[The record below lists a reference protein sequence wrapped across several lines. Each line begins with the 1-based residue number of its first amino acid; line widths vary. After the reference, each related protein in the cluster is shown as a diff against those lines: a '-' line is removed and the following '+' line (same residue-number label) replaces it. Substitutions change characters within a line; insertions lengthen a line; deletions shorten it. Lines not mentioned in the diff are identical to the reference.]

1 MGGNPHITDLVF
13 TITEADI
20 TTGCDQASIKAPA
33 GFVKM
38 IHASSRK
45 APPERCDLVGVEAV
59 DVRVD
64 HANDLDVTR
73 HRGRRHLG

>member
-1 MGGNPHITDLVF
+1 VGGNPHITDLVF

-45 APPERCDLVGVEAV
+45 APLNVATSSALKPS
-59 DVRVD
+59 
-64 HANDLDVTR
+64 T
-73 HRGRRHLG
+73 